1 MSLVLIFSNSSIRSS
16 ISFFHPSVILYFA
29 PLLGFP
35 TWLSSFFPFFID
47 FLFSLLSFVP
57 FLLPSFLPS
66 FFPSFV
72 GFLLSLASYYPSFL
86 PSFLLWLRFLFIIC
100 RPSSLRSFYLLF
112 AYFSS
117 FIPSSVGFLPLI
129 FFFLA
134 SFLFSFFSYLFPAL
148 A

>member
-86 PSFLLWLRFLFIIC
+86 PSFLPSFFGFV
-100 RPSSLRSFYLLF
+100 SSLLSVVLPPSVPSISYLLT
-112 AYFSS
+112 
-117 FIPSSVGFLPLI
+117 FLPSFLPS
-129 FFFLA
+129 FLLPLAFFL
-134 SFLFSFFSYLFPAL
+134 
-148 A
+148 